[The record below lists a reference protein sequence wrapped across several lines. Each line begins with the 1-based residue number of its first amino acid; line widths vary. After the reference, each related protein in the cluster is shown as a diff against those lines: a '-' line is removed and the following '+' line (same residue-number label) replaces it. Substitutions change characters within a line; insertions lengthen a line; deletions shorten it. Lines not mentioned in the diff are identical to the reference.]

1 MKKIIINDD
10 GTIITKTLSNEEQAQ
25 VTAKLIKTFDIAK
38 KSLKTVVAKL
48 NNILDN

>member
-25 VTAKLIKTFDIAK
+25 VTAKLTETFNIAK
-38 KSLKTVVAKL
+38 KSLKIVVAKL
-48 NNILDN
+48 NHILND

>member
-25 VTAKLIKTFDIAK
+25 VTAKLTETFDSAK
-38 KSLKTVVAKL
+38 NNLKKVIAKL
-48 NNILDN
+48 NHILND